1 MTRHSET
8 VSRPFLSPGNAVMLV
23 SAGHT
28 AWGLLAYRK
37 ALREILHAGVV
48 DSVGDG
54 VFALEHSSDGRAA
67 GFWFM
72 LAAPLMA
79 LTGYLTE
86 AALRSGE
93 QRAVAVTGRTV
104 LCIGVLGTTVM
115 PRSGF
120 PAVAPIGYWLMRSAR
135 RSGKSS

>member
-1 MTRHSET
+1 MIRHPET
-8 VSRPFLSPGNAVMLV
+8 ASRPLLSPGRAVMLI
-23 SAGHT
+23 SIGHT
-28 AWGLLAYRK
+28 AWGLYAYRK
-37 ALREILHAGVV
+37 PLREILRAGVL

-54 VFALEHSSDGRAA
+54 VFALEHSDDERAA

-72 LAAPLMA
+72 LAAPLMC

-93 QRAVAVTGRTV
+93 QRTVAVTGRTV
-104 LCIGVLGTTVM
+104 LAIGAIGTTVM

-120 PAVAPIGYWLMRSAR
+120 PAVMPVGYWLIRSAR
-135 RSGKSS
+135 